1 MKDSQKEN
9 TIYIPAGCTDE
20 LQPLDVSV
28 NKLFKDYYRQYMDS
42 NPMPSPQSKAQS
54 ERQHVID
61 AVSHAWEKVP
71 SHVIISG
78 FVKSGIQRHN

>member
-1 MKDSQKEN
+1 MNSKLHKSHVSWTIQEIRCRLIILRLIKD
-9 TIYIPAGCTDE
+9 
-20 LQPLDVSV
+20 L
-28 NKLFKDYYRQYMDS
+28 QYMDS
-42 NPMPSPQSKAQS
+42 NPMPSLKSKAQS

-78 FVKSGIQRHN
+78 FVKSYIQRHNLKVVFD